1 MGVII
6 GSAPFNRKMVQK
18 TEQVIEDKQRMED
31 AVKKVEAVV
40 GESLDAFAVPQLEDI
55 VVPDA
60 EKLAEIADVKGGDV
74 KKKTVKRVKKA
85 KK

>member
-6 GSAPFNRKMVQK
+6 GSAPFNKKMVQK

-31 AVKKVEAVV
+31 AVKKMEAVV
-40 GESLDAFAVPQLEDI
+40 GEYLDDFAVPQLEDI